1 MDLLLNIKVIF
12 FKLKKKNEKKMSVIS
27 LKIAPELYD
36 RAKKC
41 NIIVKRVVKMLL
53 EDYLID
59 LEQFQKS
66 YRKHEKNVRN
76 SN

>member
-27 LKIAPELYD
+27 LKITPELYD

-53 EDYLID
+53 EDYLTD